1 MNHRFLIPLVLCL
14 SVSWSAEAQV
24 EVLNKCNLS
33 SDFLIGM
40 RVGEKIYAKDTV
52 RQGKLRYKLDP
63 GFYALVR
70 QGVLLGD
77 FIVTE
82 SEQLQLVVYCD
93 SIAAPQ
99 SEVNNVF
106 SKFIKSPDT
115 VKAGIYS
122 SAQGPAK
129 QVLGWCY
136 PQLVVPSL
144 PKEQLTSM
152 GLNAFFVEYLRSSEP
167 FLANSPFF
175 ELNLEYYYSQLIN
188 QEADTLIK
196 YIPRLESA
204 LTPTNKQ
211 YLQRLTLH
219 RFESS
224 KVLGHENVFIEVALR
239 TIGKGATLFD
249 SATDAGVLLKA
260 KQLFPNRIGTQVSDF
275 KIRYLDGR
283 EATLLGSEGLYKLI
297 VFYDPDCHHCKESFP
312 AVKSFAQEFRDKGVV
327 VYAVSTGLDRQE
339 LDAFIAQFGNEP
351 NLKYVWDPNIQAKT
365 FRDFYHIP
373 STPTIYLINQSGT
386 CLARSVAAA
395 ELSAIFNH
403 IINN

>member
-1 MNHRFLIPLVLCL
+1 MNHRFLIPLALCL

-52 RQGKLRYKLDP
+52 YQGKLRYKLDP

-115 VKAGIYS
+115 AKAGIYS

-136 PQLVVPSL
+136 PQLLVPSL
-144 PKEQLTSM
+144 PKEQLTSL
-152 GLNAFFVEYLRSSEP
+152 GLNAFFSSIC
-167 FLANSPFF
+167 AVRSPF
-175 ELNLEYYYSQLIN
+175 
-188 QEADTLIK
+188 
-196 YIPRLESA
+196 
-204 LTPTNKQ
+204 
-211 YLQRLTLH
+211 
-219 RFESS
+219 
-224 KVLGHENVFIEVALR
+224 
-239 TIGKGATLFD
+239 
-249 SATDAGVLLKA
+249 
-260 KQLFPNRIGTQVSDF
+260 
-275 KIRYLDGR
+275 
-283 EATLLGSEGLYKLI
+283 
-297 VFYDPDCHHCKESFP
+297 
-312 AVKSFAQEFRDKGVV
+312 
-327 VYAVSTGLDRQE
+327 
-339 LDAFIAQFGNEP
+339 
-351 NLKYVWDPNIQAKT
+351 
-365 FRDFYHIP
+365 
-373 STPTIYLINQSGT
+373 
-386 CLARSVAAA
+386 
-395 ELSAIFNH
+395 
-403 IINN
+403 